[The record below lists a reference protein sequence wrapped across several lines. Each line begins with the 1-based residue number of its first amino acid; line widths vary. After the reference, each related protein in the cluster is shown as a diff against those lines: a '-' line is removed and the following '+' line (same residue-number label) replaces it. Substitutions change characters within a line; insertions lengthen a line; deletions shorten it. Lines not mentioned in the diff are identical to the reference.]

1 MAPLARDKRQL
12 DAFELG
18 FGISLP
24 IDYREF
30 LLHTERD
37 VRLGSYDLDGHVFAI
52 AEVYGLET
60 PEPIVDLAARRDA
73 LQGIVPAHLLAVAR
87 DAAGALL
94 CVGVVG
100 PRPGGVY
107 LVRVPRARVTQVPPR
122 MVAPSFSEFLD
133 HLEPDADDTKPGE
146 PRPGP
151 RATRKIRRL

>member
-1 MAPLARDKRQL
+1 MAPLARDNVQL

-24 IDYREF
+24 LDYREF

-52 AEVYGLET
+52 AEVYGLEM

-87 DAAGALL
+87 DAAGALIS
-94 CVGVVG
+94 VGVMG

-107 LVRVPRARVTQVPPR
+107 LVRVPRGRLTPVPPR
-122 MVAPSFSEFLD
+122 MLAPSFSELLD
-133 HLEPDADDTKPGE
+133 NLQPDPDGSV
-146 PRPGP
+146 GP
-151 RATRKIRRL
+151 RATRKIRRR